1 MAEVKLARRNFLKGA
16 GAAGAAGAAV
26 VTGLTACSPET
37 ATAAAPVAPEVWHT
51 LNATE
56 AAFITAAVDTLIPAD
71 DLTPSGSEFGLAV
84 FIDRQLAGA
93 FGNGARLYR
102 QGPFLPGKP
111 EHGYQLAL
119 TPREFFRAG
128 IESTNQWT
136 QKTYGKDFDRLNEAE
151 RTEAMKA
158 LEEGKPE
165 FAGFKSSMFFD
176 AAAPAHHGRVLRR
189 SDLWRQSRQGGV
201 EDDRLPRS
209 AGQLPRRD
217 QDLFQQE
224 IRQGDRSPS
233 RTFRKEGERWSP
245 MLKEVDAVIVG
256 MGWTG
261 SILAREL
268 TKAGL
273 ERRRPRARRACAARA
288 RISRSR
294 ASATSSNIRSARSC
308 SRTRRWKRSACAMR
322 AARPRCRCGGWA
334 RSCRARM
341 SAAPARIGTARPGA
355 VSKPTTC

>member
-37 ATAAAPVAPEVWHT
+37 ATAAVPATPEVWHT

-71 DLTPSGSEFGLAV
+71 DLTPSGSEVGLAV
-84 FIDRQLAGA
+84 FIDLQLAGA

-176 AAAPAHHGRVLRR
+176 QLLQLTMEGFFADPIYGGNRDKVAWKMIGFPGLPASYREEIKTYFNKKYDGEP
-189 SDLWRQSRQGGV
+189 QSIA
-201 EDDRLPRS
+201 DFS
-209 AGQLPRRD
+209 
-217 QDLFQQE
+217 
-224 IRQGDRSPS
+224 
-233 RTFRKEGERWSP
+233 
-245 MLKEVDAVIVG
+245 
-256 MGWTG
+256 
-261 SILAREL
+261 
-268 TKAGL
+268 
-273 ERRRPRARRACAARA
+273 
-288 RISRSR
+288 
-294 ASATSSNIRSARSC
+294 
-308 SRTRRWKRSACAMR
+308 
-322 AARPRCRCGGWA
+322 
-334 RSCRARM
+334 
-341 SAAPARIGTARPGA
+341 
-355 VSKPTTC
+355 